1 MLTVEITARDRI
13 VRRLRT
19 PAGRAEFRRL
29 LVEAEFDY
37 LAAYRALLRLR
48 APELEE
54 RSFPA
59 VIEAVRT
66 AAKAQA
72 AGVRSR
78 ASAWA

>member
-1 MLTVEITARDRI
+1 MLTTTEITARDRI
-13 VRRLRT
+13 VRRLWTR
-19 PAGRAEFRRL
+19 AGRAEFGRL
-29 LVEAEFDY
+29 LADAGFDY
-37 LAAYRALLRLR
+37 RSLLRLR

-54 RSFPA
+54 RSLPA

-72 AGVRSR
+72 AAAMPRR